1 MNMMEEGDEH
11 HEFMMKKEM
20 KIWVCIFFFQSWGR
34 KMLIFFVRDDFK
46 RKKQFFLLNRSPAL
60 TTVVSAPVRTE
71 NTYFP

>member
-34 KMLIFFVRDDFK
+34 KMLIFFVRDDFHQK
-46 RKKQFFLLNRSPAL
+46 LICRGCKMQLSLEKWVNGQIGP
-60 TTVVSAPVRTE
+60 
-71 NTYFP
+71 